1 MKGSS
6 HAVDL
11 HPRHARLHRVPS
23 PLGAPRRTRRP
34 RPRARRRGRNSPRPR
49 RRPAGTGRPR
59 VAGTGRT
66 VPVAERVTLQ
76 TIADALGVSR
86 TTVSN
91 AYNRPDQLAPELR
104 EKVLEKAR
112 NLGYAGPDPAARRLR
127 SGLRG
132 AIGLMFSE
140 RLSYAF
146 TDPGAVGFLQ
156 GLTEATEAKG
166 YELLLLPGMRG
177 EHREVVSVRDAVVGA
192 FCLYC
197 MPDGHPAVAAAYD
210 RRLPVVIVDEP
221 RSPGGY
227 FVGIDDR
234 EGARL
239 AAAIVA
245 DRLVDDY
252 GEGLAG
258 PERLAKSN
266 CKVARD
272 RIDGYLAGIDG
283 AAPVAVY
290 EALANFPECGERAAA
305 ALLEL
310 SPRPT
315 AILCA
320 SDVLAFGVI
329 DALRARGLDVPGD
342 VSVTGFDDV
351 PAAAQ
356 TGLTT
361 VRQPLVD
368 KGREAGRL
376 LLEPGTEREVIL
388 PVDLVAR
395 GSTGPAPS

>member
-1 MKGSS
+1 M
-6 HAVDL
+6 
-11 HPRHARLHRVPS
+11 
-23 PLGAPRRTRRP
+23 
-34 RPRARRRGRNSPRPR
+34 
-49 RRPAGTGRPR
+49 
-59 VAGTGRT
+59 
-66 VPVAERVTLQ
+66 TLQ

-91 AYNRPDQLAPELR
+91 AYNRPDQLAPALR
-104 EKVLEKAR
+104 ERVLATAEA
-112 NLGYAGPDPAARRLR
+112 LGYAGPDPAARRLR

-197 MPDGHPAVAAAYD
+197 MPDGHPAVLAAHE

-221 RSPGGY
+221 RTPGGF

-239 AAAIVA
+239 LAAHVAALGHRRVAIVA
-245 DRLVDDY
+245 DRLVDDH

-258 PERLAKSN
+258 PERVALSN
-266 CKVARD
+266 CKVSRE
-272 RIDGYLAGIDG
+272 RIDGYLGGLDG
-283 AAPVAVY
+283 ADPVPIY

-305 ALLEL
+305 ELLGL

-315 AILCA
+315 AILC
-320 SDVLAFGVI
+320 STDVLALGVI
-329 DALRARGLDVPGD
+329 DALGRRGLDVPGEM
-342 VSVTGFDDV
+342 SVTGFDDV
-351 PAAAQ
+351 PAAGVA
-356 TGLTT
+356 GLTT
-361 VRQPLVD
+361 IRQPLQE
-368 KGREAGRL
+368 KGRQAGRL
-376 LLEPGTEREVIL
+376 LMEPDTEREVIL
-388 PVDLVAR
+388 PVELVAR
-395 GSTGPAPS
+395 GSTGPAPL

>member
-1 MKGSS
+1 
-6 HAVDL
+6 
-11 HPRHARLHRVPS
+11 
-23 PLGAPRRTRRP
+23 
-34 RPRARRRGRNSPRPR
+34 
-49 RRPAGTGRPR
+49 
-59 VAGTGRT
+59 
-66 VPVAERVTLQ
+66 VAERVTLQ

-104 EKVLEKAR
+104 EKVLEKATE
-112 NLGYAGPDPAARRLR
+112 LGYAGPDPAARRLR

-166 YELLLLPGMRG
+166 FELLLLPGMRG

-197 MPDGHPAVAAAYD
+197 MPDGHPAVKAAHD

-221 RSPGGY
+221 RSPGGF

-239 AAAIVA
+239 AAAHVAALGHEHIAIVA

-258 PERLAKSN
+258 PERIAMSN
-266 CKVARD
+266 CKVARE
-272 RIDGYLAGIDG
+272 RVGGYLAGADG
-283 AAPVAVY
+283 AAPVVVY
-290 EALANFPECGERAAA
+290 EALANFPECGERAAT

-356 TGLTT
+356 SGLTT
-361 VRQPLVD
+361 IRQPLVD

-388 PVDLVAR
+388 PVELVAR
-395 GSTGPAPS
+395 GSTGPPPS